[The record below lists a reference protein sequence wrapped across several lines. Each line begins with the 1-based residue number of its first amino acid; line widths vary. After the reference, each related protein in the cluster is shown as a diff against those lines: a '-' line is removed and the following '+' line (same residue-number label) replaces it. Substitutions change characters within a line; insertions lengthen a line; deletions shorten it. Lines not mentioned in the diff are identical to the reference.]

1 MNCIPEHVAA
11 LNANKFDRSGHSVLG
26 LSAETTPHSR
36 SKNAQATF
44 KVALKELNETGV
56 WLRMVCRAELLATD
70 RLAAMSDKNQHLCHP
85 QPYCHRFHQDSE
97 KEMES
102 STNDPPL
109 KSMTNND

>member
-11 LNANKFDRSGHSVLG
+11 LNANKFDRSGDSVLS
-26 LSAETTPHSR
+26 LSAETTPHSHPP
-36 SKNAQATF
+36 NAQATF

-70 RLAAMSDKNQHLCHP
+70 RLAALSDGNQQLWHL

-102 STNDPPL
+102 STNDSPL
-109 KSMTNND
+109 KSMTNDD